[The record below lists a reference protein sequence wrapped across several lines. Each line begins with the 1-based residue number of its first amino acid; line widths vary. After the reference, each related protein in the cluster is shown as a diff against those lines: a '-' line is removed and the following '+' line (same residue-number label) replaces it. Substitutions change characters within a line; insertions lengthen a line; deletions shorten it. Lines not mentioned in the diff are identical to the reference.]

1 MVGLERERGAGCH
14 AFFLWKNWR
23 VWRGVE
29 GGALLSIFGCKYRL
43 ICNEVSRSMWVTG
56 FNGILCSKWFRSQRQ
71 IINWLTSLAEFTIL
85 LQLTNVSPCCFCCIV
100 TMRNALKQFLD
111 FPIIWSWR
119 QFSFLSQLRG
129 GAFLARMATL
139 YLEEKENDAS
149 SFDLFVFVPLQ
160 AVEFR

>member
-14 AFFLWKNWR
+14 AFFLWKDWR

-29 GGALLSIFGCKYRL
+29 GGGGLLSIFGCKYRL

-100 TMRNALKQFLD
+100 TMKNALKQFLD

-119 QFSFLSQLRG
+119 QFNFYHNYEVERSSQGWQLFILKRKNMMLLLLIYLFLSHYRL
-129 GAFLARMATL
+129 
-139 YLEEKENDAS
+139 
-149 SFDLFVFVPLQ
+149 
-160 AVEFR
+160 

>member
-1 MVGLERERGAGCH
+1 MEKLLVGGHTAEEKQLTSLNVQSSYICTYHICLLNKNSGGAWKREGGRLSRFLSLKKLEGLERGG
-14 AFFLWKNWR
+14 
-23 VWRGVE
+23 

-119 QFSFLSQLRG
+119 QF
-129 GAFLARMATL
+129 
-139 YLEEKENDAS
+139 
-149 SFDLFVFVPLQ
+149 
-160 AVEFR
+160 